1 MKIYIKPSIQVIN
14 VVVEQLLA
22 SSVEDGQ
29 MDQGDAKLN
38 EGNWDIEDDEP
49 SDGSYFGSWE

>member
-1 MKIYIKPSIQVIN
+1 MKIYIKPSVRIIN

-29 MDQGDAKLN
+29 MDQGYAKLN

>member
-1 MKIYIKPSIQVIN
+1 MKIYIKPSVQVIN
-14 VVVEQLLA
+14 VVVEQLLTG
-22 SSVEDGQ
+22 SEFGQ
-29 MDQGDAKLN
+29 LYDPDAKLN

>member
-14 VVVEQLLA
+14 VVVEPLLA
-22 SSVEDGQ
+22 GSEFGQ
-29 MDQGDAKLN
+29 QDYCDAKLN

-49 SDGSYFGSWE
+49 NNGSYFGSWE

>member
-1 MKIYIKPSIQVIN
+1 MKIYIKPSVQVIN
-14 VVVEQLLA
+14 VVVERLLA
-22 SSVEDGQ
+22 GSNGQ
-29 MDQGDAKLN
+29 IDEGDAKLN

>member
-22 SSVEDGQ
+22 GSGESGQ
-29 MDQGDAKLN
+29 FPKGDAKLN
-38 EGNWDIEDDEP
+38 EGNWDIEDDELNN
-49 SDGSYFGSWE
+49 GSYFGSWE

>member
-1 MKIYIKPSIQVIN
+1 MKKYIKPSVQVIN

-22 SSVEDGQ
+22 SSGEQGQ
-29 MDQGDAKLN
+29 IDEGCAKLN

-49 SDGSYFGSWE
+49 NNGSYFGSWE

>member
-1 MKIYIKPSIQVIN
+1 MKKYIKPSVQIIN

-22 SSVEDGQ
+22 GSVEDGQ
-29 MDQGDAKLN
+29 LYDPDAKLN
-38 EGNWDIEDDEP
+38 EGNWDIEDDES

>member
-1 MKIYIKPSIQVIN
+1 MKKYIKPSVQIIN

-22 SSVEDGQ
+22 GSDPGQ
-29 MDQGDAKLN
+29 IIEGDAKLN

-49 SDGSYFGSWE
+49 NNGSYFGSWE

>member
-1 MKIYIKPSIQVIN
+1 MKKYIKPSIQVIN

-22 SSVEDGQ
+22 GSDEVGQ
-29 MDQGDAKLN
+29 IEQGAAKLN

-49 SDGSYFGSWE
+49 NNGSYFGSWE

>member
-1 MKIYIKPSIQVIN
+1 MKIYIKPSVQVIY

-22 SSVEDGQ
+22 GSVEDGQ
-29 MDQGDAKLN
+29 IDDCGAKLN

>member
-1 MKIYIKPSIQVIN
+1 MKIYIKPSVQVIN

-22 SSVEDGQ
+22 GSGEDGQ
-29 MDQGDAKLN
+29 IYDCGAKLN

-49 SDGSYFGSWE
+49 NNGSYFGSWE

>member
-1 MKIYIKPSIQVIN
+1 MKKYIKPSVQIIN

-22 SSVEDGQ
+22 GSFEDGQ
-29 MDQGDAKLN
+29 ITEGDAKLN
-38 EGNWDIEDDEP
+38 EVNWDIEDDEP

>member
-22 SSVEDGQ
+22 GSEFGQ
-29 MDQGDAKLN
+29 QDYCDAKLN

>member
-1 MKIYIKPSIQVIN
+1 MKKYIKPSVQIIN

-22 SSVEDGQ
+22 GSDFLGQ
-29 MDQGDAKLN
+29 IGEGDAKLN

>member
-1 MKIYIKPSIQVIN
+1 MKKYIKPSVQIIN

-22 SSVEDGQ
+22 SESGEFPK
-29 MDQGDAKLN
+29 GDTKLN

>member
-1 MKIYIKPSIQVIN
+1 MKKYIKPSIQVIN

-22 SSVEDGQ
+22 GSEFGQ
-29 MDQGDAKLN
+29 QRDCNAKLN

-49 SDGSYFGSWE
+49 NNGSYFGSWE

>member
-1 MKIYIKPSIQVIN
+1 MKIYIKPSVQVIN

-22 SSVEDGQ
+22 GSDEVGQ
-29 MDQGDAKLN
+29 IEQGAAKLN

-49 SDGSYFGSWE
+49 NNGSYFGSWE

>member
-1 MKIYIKPSIQVIN
+1 MKIHIKPSVQVIN

>member
-1 MKIYIKPSIQVIN
+1 MKKYIKPSVQIIN

-22 SSVEDGQ
+22 GSEFGQ
-29 MDQGDAKLN
+29 QVDCGAKLN
-38 EGNWDIEDDEP
+38 EGDWDIEDDEP

>member
-1 MKIYIKPSIQVIN
+1 MKKYIKPSVQVIN

-22 SSVEDGQ
+22 GSFEDGQ
-29 MDQGDAKLN
+29 ITESDAKLN

>member
-1 MKIYIKPSIQVIN
+1 MKIYIKPSVQVIN

-22 SSVEDGQ
+22 GSFEDGQ
-29 MDQGDAKLN
+29 ITEGDAKLN
-38 EGNWDIEDDEP
+38 EGDWDIEDDEP

>member
-1 MKIYIKPSIQVIN
+1 MKKYIKPSVQIIN

-22 SSVEDGQ
+22 GSDPGQ
-29 MDQGDAKLN
+29 IIEGDAKLN

>member
-1 MKIYIKPSIQVIN
+1 MKKYIKPSVQIIN

-22 SSVEDGQ
+22 GSDPGQIVE
-29 MDQGDAKLN
+29 GDAKLN

-49 SDGSYFGSWE
+49 SDGSYFGYWE

>member
-1 MKIYIKPSIQVIN
+1 MKKYIKPSVQIIN

-22 SSVEDGQ
+22 GSESGQ
-29 MDQGDAKLN
+29 LYDPDAKLN

>member
-1 MKIYIKPSIQVIN
+1 MKKYIKPSIQVIN

-22 SSVEDGQ
+22 GSESGQ
-29 MDQGDAKLN
+29 QRDCDAKLN

>member
-1 MKIYIKPSIQVIN
+1 MKIYIKPSVQVIN

-22 SSVEDGQ
+22 GSGEQGQ
-29 MDQGDAKLN
+29 IDEGCAKLN

-49 SDGSYFGSWE
+49 NNGSYFGSWE

>member
-1 MKIYIKPSIQVIN
+1 MKIYIKPSVQVIN

-22 SSVEDGQ
+22 GSGEGGQ
-29 MDQGDAKLN
+29 IEQGDAKFN

>member
-1 MKIYIKPSIQVIN
+1 MKKYIKPSVQIIN

-22 SSVEDGQ
+22 GSVEQGQ
-29 MDQGDAKLN
+29 IFESDAKLN

-49 SDGSYFGSWE
+49 SDGAYFGSWE

>member
-1 MKIYIKPSIQVIN
+1 MKKYIKPSVQIIN

-22 SSVEDGQ
+22 GSDLLGQ
-29 MDQGDAKLN
+29 FPEGDAKLN

-49 SDGSYFGSWE
+49 SDGAYFGSWE

>member
-1 MKIYIKPSIQVIN
+1 MKKYIKPSIQVIN

-22 SSVEDGQ
+22 GSDSGQ
-29 MDQGDAKLN
+29 IIQGDAKLN

-49 SDGSYFGSWE
+49 SDGSYFGYWE

>member
-1 MKIYIKPSIQVIN
+1 MKKYIKPSIQVIN

-22 SSVEDGQ
+22 GSEFGQ
-29 MDQGDAKLN
+29 KREGDAKLN

>member
-1 MKIYIKPSIQVIN
+1 MKKYIKPSVQIIN

-22 SSVEDGQ
+22 GSEPGQ
-29 MDQGDAKLN
+29 ITDCGAKLN

>member
-1 MKIYIKPSIQVIN
+1 MKKYIKHSIQVIN

-22 SSVEDGQ
+22 GSEFGQ
-29 MDQGDAKLN
+29 QKDCDAKLN

>member
-1 MKIYIKPSIQVIN
+1 MKIYIKPSVQIIN

-22 SSVEDGQ
+22 GSNGGQ
-29 MDQGDAKLN
+29 ITKGDAKLN

-49 SDGSYFGSWE
+49 SNGSYFGSWE